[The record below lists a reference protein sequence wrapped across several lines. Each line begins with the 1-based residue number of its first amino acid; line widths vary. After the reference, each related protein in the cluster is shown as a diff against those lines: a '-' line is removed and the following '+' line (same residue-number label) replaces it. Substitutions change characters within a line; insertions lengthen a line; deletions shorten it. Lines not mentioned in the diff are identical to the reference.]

1 MIIRDSTAT
10 CTEETTEICQP
21 CVEDFSPHLTTMIT
35 VGIIC
40 ATIIIIAILVYK
52 YKKLKLLEN
61 SAEVKRNQ
69 DSEERKLKQ
78 ETDLRSLKSKRK
90 EELQNRMLNYIESRI
105 TEGETITK
113 DDKYLAKLKELIN
126 EKPSQEQENE
136 ERA

>member
-10 CTEETTEICQP
+10 CAEETTEICQP

-35 VGIIC
+35 IGIIC
-40 ATIIIIAILVYK
+40 TTIIIIAILVYK
-52 YKKLKLLEN
+52 YRKLKLLEN

-105 TEGETITK
+105 TDGETIAE
-113 DDKYLAKLKELIN
+113 DDKYIANIN
-126 EKPSQEQENE
+126 EMISEKPSPK
-136 ERA
+136 A